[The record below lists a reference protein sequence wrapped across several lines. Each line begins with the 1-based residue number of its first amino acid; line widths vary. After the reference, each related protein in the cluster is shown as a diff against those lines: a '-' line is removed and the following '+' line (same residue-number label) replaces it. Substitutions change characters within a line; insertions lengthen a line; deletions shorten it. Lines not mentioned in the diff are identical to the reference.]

1 MKIDVERE
9 WVIVENN
16 EWVWSE
22 KIIEL
27 LGKEEISGG
36 ENGCMGIKCIKYIKG
51 EGRLWKREEVG
62 EQWWV
67 LENKLVIF

>member
-16 EWVWSE
+16 EWVWGE

-27 LGKEEISGG
+27 LRKEEISGG
-36 ENGCMGIKCIKYIKG
+36 ENGDVGIKYIKG

-62 EQWWV
+62 E
-67 LENKLVIF
+67 

>member
-36 ENGCMGIKCIKYIKG
+36 ENGDVGIKCIKYIKG
-51 EGRLWKREEVG
+51 EGRL
-62 EQWWV
+62 
-67 LENKLVIF
+67 

>member
-36 ENGCMGIKCIKYIKG
+36 ENGDVGIKCIKYIKG
-51 EGRLWKREEVG
+51 EGRLWKREEV
-62 EQWWV
+62 ESSD
-67 LENKLVIF
+67 EY

>member
-16 EWVWSE
+16 EWVWGE

-36 ENGCMGIKCIKYIKG
+36 ENGGCGYKMYKMYKIYKIYKRGG
-51 EGRLWKREEVG
+51 ER
-62 EQWWV
+62 V
-67 LENKLVIF
+67 LEDKLLIF